1 MVFLKDDDGKS
12 FRGLAQFDPLDNV
25 LSDGLRTL
33 MTRDEEI
40 PPGGAE
46 EYAGL
51 GQILSE
57 TIYMVTYTW
66 GAFLTEGEAHLQL
79 LVRSSLAL

>member
-1 MVFLKDDDGKS
+1 
-12 FRGLAQFDPLDNV
+12 
-25 LSDGLRTL
+25 

-51 GQILSE
+51 GQVLSE

-79 LVRSSLAL
+79 LVRSFFSTLVSLPSTHRISRANGALKRA

>member
-1 MVFLKDDDGKS
+1 
-12 FRGLAQFDPLDNV
+12 
-25 LSDGLRTL
+25 

-66 GAFLTEGEAHLQL
+66 GAFLSEGEAHLQL
-79 LVRSSLAL
+79 LVRSSLALHSRCRLLTASAEQTVR